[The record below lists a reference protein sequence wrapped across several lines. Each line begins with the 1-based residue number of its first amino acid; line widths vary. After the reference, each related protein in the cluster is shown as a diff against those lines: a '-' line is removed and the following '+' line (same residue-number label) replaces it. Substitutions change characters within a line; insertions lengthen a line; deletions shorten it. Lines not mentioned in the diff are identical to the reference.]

1 MLLSNKDKRGEKNLL
16 KERVEEASSKIII
29 LEKDMIALS
38 KLKVLNSK

>member
-1 MLLSNKDKRGEKNLL
+1 MLLSNKDKRGEKNPL

-38 KLKVLNSK
+38 KLKVLKQ